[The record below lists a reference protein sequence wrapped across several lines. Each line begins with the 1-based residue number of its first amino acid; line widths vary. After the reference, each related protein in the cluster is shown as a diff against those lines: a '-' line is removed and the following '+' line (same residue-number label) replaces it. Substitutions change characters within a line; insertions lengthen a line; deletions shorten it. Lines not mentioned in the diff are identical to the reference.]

1 MFTCIESYIHAAC
14 VCAHVRAHT
23 PTLFADMHTGGGIL
37 SDKIGRRKSIFVCNV
52 LMGIGS
58 LSVLAWSYGIYVL
71 MRFISGLGCGSGIV
85 VNFVLMMEF
94 TGVSHRGWMGGLGM
108 NGLWAWGGVVIGLH
122 GAIMHSLFREGPAM
136 LHEWQVQCA
145 LAHSSQFR
153 SRHALALYCNRRVS
167 HASDRGVSCI
177 SA

>member
-1 MFTCIESYIHAAC
+1 MYAR
-14 VCAHVRAHT
+14 AHTHT

-58 LSVLAWSYGIYVL
+58 LSVLAWSYGVYVL

-108 NGLWAWGGVVIGLH
+108 NGLWAWGGVVIGLTNTD
-122 GAIMHSLFREGPAM
+122 ATSPAEM
-136 LHEWQVQCA
+136 MPSTDNLDT
-145 LAHSSQFR
+145 LTSI
-153 SRHALALYCNRRVS
+153 L
-167 HASDRGVSCI
+167 
-177 SA
+177 